1 MCARA
6 RQQIEEAKILEAAQY
21 KELEEIGKMPLF
33 NSPVCRGIVVCI
45 STGNETDIAMSD
57 HLEQKVR
64 APRFRPATTRAH
76 SSAVFRGGARAAARQ
91 VKENFGDLIAYCHN
105 YLGKAFDP
113 EEDESDDLE
122 DPGLPFFEGPRRTRA
137 RALSLLCVPRTPHAP
152 RRARFVCLVSKSV
165 AGIVQPRRASLSICA
180 HARRSRHSPSCI

>member
-45 STGNETDIAMSD
+45 STGNETDVAMSD
-57 HLEQKVR
+57 YLEQKVR
-64 APRFRPATTRAH
+64 APRFSARH
-76 SSAVFRGGARAAARQ
+76 DGVYNSSAFFRARARAPRRQ

-122 DPGLPFFEGPRRTRA
+122 DPGLPFFEGPRMLRT
-137 RALSLLCVPRTPHAP
+137 LLLLP
-152 RRARFVCLVSKSV
+152 
-165 AGIVQPRRASLSICA
+165 
-180 HARRSRHSPSCI
+180 